1 MPTNEI
7 GNMDEIYLTPLLPY
21 KEFLVTHGRH
31 GAEMMKGG
39 KLGNH
44 YHARYKFPC
53 GTEVSVISGPLF
65 YCDRDR
71 PYEYRVNEEEPVGH
85 QTDEELYILLTK
97 ILAGDIQP
105 QSGKATLAHPALA
118 AANHQNRDPNTV
130 EKIDFF
136 AKKLMKEADE
146 VAHGKQATAQTTNPH
161 APSAK
166 WKRSVTDVCHP
177 K

>member
-118 AANHQNRDPNTV
+118 AVNHRERDPLAHLADDTV
-130 EKIDFF
+130 
-136 AKKLMKEADE
+136 
-146 VAHGKQATAQTTNPH
+146 HGKQATAQTTNPH

-166 WKRSVTDVCHP
+166 WKKSVTDVCHP
-177 K
+177 NWVGWTDDEFHPK